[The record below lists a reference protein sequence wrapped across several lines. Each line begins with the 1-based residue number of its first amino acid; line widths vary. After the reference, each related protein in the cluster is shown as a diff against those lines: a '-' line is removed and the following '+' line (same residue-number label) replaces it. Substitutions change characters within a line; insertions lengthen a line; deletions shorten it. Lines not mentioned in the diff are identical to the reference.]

1 MKLYI
6 YDIKQ
11 FPQELVT
18 IKGKKKV
25 PKKII
30 KRINAINTKGRNN
43 AIRRNNVT
51 IKVE

>member
-1 MKLYI
+1 MTLNNFLKSLLQL
-6 YDIKQ
+6 KA
-11 FPQELVT
+11 
-18 IKGKKKV
+18 KKKV